1 MIEVKSLSKKF
12 KIQVILNEINYT
24 FQDTGF
30 FGLVGES
37 GVGKT
42 TFLNLIGLLDH
53 DYFGKIYYDG
63 QIISS
68 YSEKRLFLNKN
79 ISIFNQEILLI
90 ENLTVYENLSLFCN
104 KKKEIVNLLQQ
115 FGLIDYINKKVSELS
130 QGEKKRCVFIRTIL
144 KPAKIYLFDEPTSFL
159 DEENSEKVLKK
170 IKELSKTSMVL
181 VISHD
186 QKILEKYVDVLLCL
200 KKAQIVEIFS
210 NEFVSSGVK
219 DRDFK
224 ENRLSLKS
232 TFLLVKDHLKS
243 LKIKSGVSVFL
254 LTLIFFL
261 TFFSFALKDIDINK
275 IHYDSLVHEKSDEL
289 ELIVSDVEGIS
300 ENEMQFL
307 EDHYQISLGKKYH
320 QGEDLLYLTYQDMM
334 LTNQVPAYYYN
345 IVLSQEVYSIENWE
359 TVDLLMGRVPT
370 NSNEIVIS
378 EFVANM
384 ILKKGVLTSDQTY
397 FMPNSLDELLNS
409 HKEVLFGEVPL
420 VIVGIEK
427 DSYPIPEFLLEKNYD
442 ALNDEEIRL
451 LNDYSARNFKT
462 NHIYVLPSFE
472 NYLLSF
478 EKVEVSL
485 DNIFV
490 KVRNNQELWEI
501 IERYSKPSS
510 HLDILDIVSQRIDI
524 YKGLLEFLK
533 MLGLVV
539 LLFVI
544 VFYFLN
550 LLYLTKNSIVNHSE
564 EICLLK
570 ENGFSLGNILVV
582 FWFEILFYIILAMFF
597 GWLFYMGSELF
608 INRFVSQYLCIYFH
622 ALHLSFFVL
631 LRLIFFFFL
640 SYFGVLAFSKEI
652 KKKKLVR
659 IEE

>member
-1 MIEVKSLSKKF
+1 M
-12 KIQVILNEINYT
+12 
-24 FQDTGF
+24 
-30 FGLVGES
+30 
-37 GVGKT
+37 
-42 TFLNLIGLLDH
+42 DH

-63 QIISS
+63 QYISS
-68 YSEKRLFLNKN
+68 YSERRLFLNKN

-90 ENLTVYENLSLFCN
+90 ENLTVYENLNLFCN
-104 KKKEIVNLLQQ
+104 KSKKIVNLLQQ

-144 KPAKIYLFDEPTSFL
+144 KPAKINLFDEPTSFL
-159 DEENSEKVLKK
+159 DEENSKKVLSK

-200 KKAQIVEIFS
+200 KDAQIVEIFS
-210 NEFVSSGVK
+210 NEFISSTVK
-219 DRDFK
+219 DRDFN
-224 ENRLSLKS
+224 ENHLFLKS

-243 LKIKSGVSVFL
+243 LKIKSGISIFL

-261 TFFSFALKDIDINK
+261 TFFAFALKDIDINK

-289 ELIVSDVEGIS
+289 ELHVSHVEGIS
-300 ENEMQFL
+300 EDEMQFL
-307 EDHYQISLGKKYH
+307 EDHYQISLGKKYY
-320 QGEDLLYLTYQDMM
+320 QDEDLLYLNYQNIA
-334 LTNQVPAYYYN
+334 LTSDAPAYYNN
-345 IVLSQEVYSIENWE
+345 IILSQEVYSIENWE
-359 TVDLLMGRVPT
+359 TIDLLMGKVPT
-370 NSNEIVIS
+370 NSNEIIIS

-384 ILKKGVLTSDQTY
+384 ILKKGILTSDQTY
-397 FMPNSLDELLNS
+397 FMPNSLEELLNS
-409 HKEVLFGEVPL
+409 HKEGLFGEAPL

-427 DSYPIPEFLLEKNYD
+427 DSYPIPEFLLEKSYD
-442 ALNDEEIRL
+442 DLNDEEIRS
-451 LNDYSARNFKT
+451 LNDYVARNFKT

-472 NYLLSF
+472 SYLLSF

-485 DNIFV
+485 NNMFV

-501 IERYSKPSS
+501 IERYSSPSS
-510 HLDILDIVSQRIDI
+510 HLDILDIVSQRIDL
-524 YKGLLEFLK
+524 YTGVLEFLK
-533 MLGLVV
+533 TLGLVV
-539 LLFVI
+539 LLFII

-550 LLYLTKNSIVNHSE
+550 LLYLTKNSIVNHNE

-582 FWFEILFYIILAMFF
+582 FWIEILFYIILAMFF

-608 INRFVSQYLCIYFH
+608 INRFVSQYLCIYFYT
-622 ALHLSFFVL
+622 LHLSFFAL
-631 LRLIFFFFL
+631 LGLIFLLFL